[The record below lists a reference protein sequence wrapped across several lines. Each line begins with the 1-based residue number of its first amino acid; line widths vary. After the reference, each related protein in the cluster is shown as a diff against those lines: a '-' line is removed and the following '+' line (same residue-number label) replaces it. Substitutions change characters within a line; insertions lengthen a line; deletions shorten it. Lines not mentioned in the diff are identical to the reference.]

1 MEEFGYQ
8 PDMITYNLL
17 MFACSKNGDLQMAR
31 NLLISMI
38 RSSKTY
44 PSLTPDEYT
53 FTNLFWTYSTY
64 KEPMNYISRD
74 QREEILRNKQLE
86 AEAEA
91 KHLLSG
97 VENKD
102 NSLKL
107 SQGQQIDQRGLLDEN
122 EIADM
127 KTHLLSGFENKDVAL
142 EFSQVQQIDQKC
154 PLDENKILD
163 LKTHQGLQSE
173 LEISNGSQQEKA
185 ISENKDLL
193 IIGSGTYPLLRNV
206 PVTYAQT
213 VTEAEM
219 IFNYIITSQTTE
231 MTTSFSTTLSPK
243 LITSYLGVL
252 IKKARYPSVF
262 DFYQNLI
269 PKFNVKLNG
278 WIFLS
283 ILDVCYKHKRVD
295 EAWSIWKD
303 WENWREQ
310 QNEKVYENEYVRKKA
325 FKEIGM
331 TSEMEYKTYRSMIK
345 ILARCNEMQ
354 SSIRL
359 LQNLSNLQRPDI
371 KDFILLLQKC
381 VENDDEMA
389 QKKVIDLCYND
400 PERNKVLK
408 SRNLLA
414 KKWKGQGI
422 KLPPKNKFE
431 ESEGRMGRFNKRGM
445 EAENGRTIGMV
456 KNGIGMIVNK

>member
-17 MFACSKNGDLQMAR
+17 MFACSKKGDLQMAR

-38 RSSKTY
+38 RSAKTY
-44 PSLTPDEYT
+44 PSLAPDEYT

-64 KEPMNYISRD
+64 REPMNYISRD
-74 QREEILRNKQLE
+74 QREEILKNKQLD
-86 AEAEA
+86 AEADAEA
-91 KHLLSG
+91 LLSG
-97 VENKD
+97 G
-102 NSLKL
+102 NSLEF
-107 SQGQQIDQRGLLDEN
+107 SQRHQIDQRDLLDEN

-127 KTHLLSGFENKDVAL
+127 KTHLLSGVENKDNSL
-142 EFSQVQQIDQKC
+142 ELSQGQPIDQREL
-154 PLDENKILD
+154 LDKDEIVEMN
-163 LKTHQGLQSE
+163 THQELQSE
-173 LEISNGSQQEKA
+173 LVIANGAQRENG
-185 ISENKDLL
+185 ISENKDLVM
-193 IIGSGTYPLLRNV
+193 IGSGTYPLLRNV

-213 VTEAEM
+213 VTEVEM
-219 IFNYIITSQTTE
+219 IFNYIITSQTKE
-231 MTTSFSTTLSPK
+231 TTAPFPITLSPQ

-262 DFYQNLI
+262 DFYQNII
-269 PKFNVKLNG
+269 PKLNVELNG

-295 EAWSIWKD
+295 ESWRIWKD

-310 QNEKVYENEYVRKKA
+310 QNEKIYENDYVRKKA

-331 TSEMEYKTYRSMIK
+331 TSEMEYKIYRSMIK
-345 ILARCNEMQ
+345 ILARSNELQ
-354 SSIRL
+354 SGIRL
-359 LQNLSNLQRPDI
+359 LQTLSNLQRPDI

-389 QKKVIDLCYND
+389 QRKVINLCYND
-400 PERNKVLK
+400 PERSKILK

-422 KLPPKNKFE
+422 KLPPRNKFE
-431 ESEGRMGRFNKRGM
+431 ESEGRMGRFNKKRDGNKKWENDRGG
-445 EAENGRTIGMV
+445 EKWHLHDG
-456 KNGIGMIVNK
+456 K